1 MKLNKENVLIV
12 DDNYDMLE
20 LLQRN
25 LKAQNYHTYKA
36 SSVAEAITVLEEST
50 IDLLITDLQM
60 PGMNGIELLKYA
72 EEHYPQLP
80 KLVVTGFPTV
90 TSALDSIKAGAKEY
104 LVKPFTGDELKKAI
118 ESVLQRVNKRKI
130 VESDIT
136 IAASKAENDY
146 AGIVGKSEQFFK
158 MIDVIERVKDNRA
171 TVLIQGESGTG
182 KELVAR
188 AIHYQGIFA
197 NKPFIPVNCGAI
209 PEHLMESELFG
220 YVKGAFTG
228 ANENRTGLFQAAEG
242 GTLFLDEIGNASLA
256 VQTRLLRV
264 LQEREIT
271 MIGSQTPKKI
281 NVRIISATNNDLQE
295 MCQKGTF
302 REDLYY
308 RLNVVQIETSPLRER
323 QNDILP
329 IIGRLIKKYSAEY
342 QKSGISLSD
351 KSLEIL
357 TRYSWPGNVRE
368 LENVIQRMIIL
379 GESTLDVADVP
390 SYLKYTLP
398 TSSKKLKSLRE
409 FEKEYINKV
418 LASVDNNKSL
428 AAEILQ
434 IDRKT
439 LRNKLL

>member
-1 MKLNKENVLIV
+1 MKLKKENVLIV

-25 LKAQNYHTYKA
+25 LKSYDYLTYKA
-36 SSVAEAITVLEEST
+36 SSVAEAISVLEETS

-60 PGMNGIELLKYA
+60 PGMNGIELLKYT
-72 EEHYPQLP
+72 EEHYPALP
-80 KLVVTGFPTV
+80 KLVVTGFATV
-90 TSALDSIKAGAKEY
+90 TSALDSIKAGAKDY
-104 LVKPFTGDELKKAI
+104 LVKPFTADELKKAI
-118 ESVLQRVNKRKI
+118 QNVLEKQGKYKDDT
-130 VESDIT
+130 VE
-136 IAASKAENDY
+136 AASKTLKAEDSY
-146 AGIVGKSEQFFK
+146 AGIVGKSKQFLK
-158 MIDVIERVKDNRA
+158 MIDVIERVKNNKA

-182 KELVAR
+182 KELIAR
-188 AIHYQGIFA
+188 GIHYQGIFA

-228 ANENRTGLFQAAEG
+228 ANENRKGLFQAAEG

-264 LQEREIT
+264 LQEKEIT
-271 MIGSQTPKKI
+271 MVGSHIPQKI
-281 NVRIISATNNDLQE
+281 NVRIISATNNNLYE

-308 RLNVVQIETSPLRER
+308 RLNVVQIETSPLKER
-323 QNDILP
+323 KKDILP
-329 IIGRLIKKYSAEY
+329 ILNMLMKKYAAEY
-342 QKSGISLSD
+342 LKTNISMSE
-351 KSLEIL
+351 KAIEIL
-357 TRYSWPGNVRE
+357 TRYDWPGNVRE
-368 LENVIQRMIIL
+368 LENVIQHMVVM
-379 GESTLDVADVP
+379 GDSTIDVADIP
-390 SYLKYTLP
+390 NYLKYRLP
-398 TSSKKLKSLRE
+398 ESSQELKPLKE
-409 FEKEYINKV
+409 FEKEYILKV

-439 LRNKLL
+439 LRNKLM